1 MENSNMLRMGGSNPP
16 LPKTTCS
23 RAGNALLKSRKK
35 WSNGQVSSRKKW
47 HVKDCKSLQ
56 LRWLGDCMLSNSDQ
70 SIAFQMSRCLVSS
83 LPTLNQGNRLNHM
96 GSSVDPRIPH
106 SWRRGGSWWCRWIE
120 TPVTSRSISTFLPIS
135 TYFHS
140 YLLIYYVYMYIIYKI
155 FTTLH
160 WNILKELK

>member
-1 MENSNMLRMGGSNPP
+1 MLRMGGSNPP

-106 SWRRGGSWWCRWIE
+106 SWA
-120 TPVTSRSISTFLPIS
+120 PVTSRSISTFLPIS